1 MTSGPTTHASGE
13 ALTIQ
18 KVTPRDRGRM
28 ELASPVIDDGGRI
41 PDRFTAYFDN
51 ISPPLSWTLLPDAE
65 AFALVVE
72 DPDAPT
78 EKPVV
83 HWMIWNIPGT
93 AKELPQNAS
102 AEGLAGAVQGR
113 NAHGETG
120 YLGPKPPVG
129 HGPHRYHFQ
138 LFALDKRLDMPPA
151 TPLAE
156 LLNALKGNTIATA
169 ELIGVYEAPTS
180 Q

>member
-18 KVTPRDRGRM
+18 KVTPRDPGRM
-28 ELASPVIDDGGRI
+28 ELASPAFSAGEPI

-51 ISPPLSWTLLPDAE
+51 ISPPLSWTMLPEAE
-65 AFALVVE
+65 AFALIVE

-78 EKPVV
+78 DKPVV
-83 HWMIWNIPGT
+83 HWMVWNIPGT
-93 AKELPQNAS
+93 ADGLPQDA
-102 AEGLAGAVQGR
+102 GRDGVAGAVQGM
-113 NAHGETG
+113 NAHGEHG
-120 YLGPKPPVG
+120 YLGPKPPAG

-138 LFALDKRLDMPPA
+138 LFALDKRLDMPPS

-156 LLNALKGNTIATA
+156 LLNALKGNTIAQA
-169 ELIGVYEAPTS
+169 ELIGIYEAPTS